1 MAESVVSSSLSD
13 DKISGPLNR
22 ILDILNHSQSEN
34 LGVILIKVK
43 LIILHRQNLGGGG
56 GKNHMFIWAN
66 PPPLKCIDSVPEQ
79 GEVKVASGGGENSR
93 GIGSRRGGIL
103 AGRRVGQK

>member
-56 GKNHMFIWAN
+56 
-66 PPPLKCIDSVPEQ
+66 
-79 GEVKVASGGGENSR
+79 
-93 GIGSRRGGIL
+93 
-103 AGRRVGQK
+103 